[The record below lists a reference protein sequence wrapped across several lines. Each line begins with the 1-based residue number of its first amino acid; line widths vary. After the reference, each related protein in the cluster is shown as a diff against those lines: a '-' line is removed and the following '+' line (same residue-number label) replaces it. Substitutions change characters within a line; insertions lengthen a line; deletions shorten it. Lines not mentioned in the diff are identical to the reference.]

1 MTRLTAGLLLTVVV
15 TGALVAGFGREAVLS
30 GVLFGLLATAIQLAA
45 TRWLEAARGESFTE
59 LAKALGKGMG
69 LRFAGVLVFLGAA
82 LAAPALFPPLP
93 TALAYLGVL
102 LPLLLSDLR
111 TVR

>member
-1 MTRLTAGLLLTVVV
+1 VTRLTAGLLLTIGV
-15 TGALVAGFGREAVLS
+15 TGALAAGFGRETILP
-30 GVLFGLLATAIQLAA
+30 GVSFGLLATAIQLAA
-45 TRWLEAARGESFTE
+45 TRWLEAARGKPFSE
-59 LAKALGKGMG
+59 LVKALGKGMG

-82 LAAPALFPPLP
+82 VAAPRFYSPLP

-102 LPLLLSDLR
+102 VPLLLSDLR